1 MYWGVVFRYTL
12 TTVLFGTLVINP
24 LNFEHIDNIIYLPG
38 EPMGRCVATYSKE
51 KGAGAYGYI
60 QRLIHVCY
68 HALCCYNPCC
78 NTF

>member
-38 EPMGRCVATYSKE
+38 EPGDELHPFRACRRWC
-51 KGAGAYGYI
+51 
-60 QRLIHVCY
+60 Q
-68 HALCCYNPCC
+68 
-78 NTF
+78 